1 MCFHCMKKTN
11 LLLEEKERYSYLE
24 KCIFEKYKKHS
35 NFQLVPK
42 PQFAGHRDSKEDSY
56 YMLPMTHQSSPTE

>member
-42 PQFAGHRDSKEDSY
+42 PQFAGGNKGTVRKIPIICY
-56 YMLPMTHQSSPTE
+56 L